1 MRATTPL
8 MITVA
13 LVGSVGLHLAGFA
26 VAPSPEIQIK
36 GGAPNQMTMLGN
48 SFADMTEGSIS
59 ASIPSNKAE
68 PVEQETTKTPVN
80 VAEASR
86 IPQPEVTPAIN
97 EPKPVKTPQPVTA
110 AAPVIVESRSNPVVP
125 LIETPPAP
133 EPEPAKPPQTLAALA
148 PVPPE
153 VTVTARTPVRVQKAT
168 PDTVRPAARPAKP
181 AEPRSSPAPA
191 SRKGGE
197 QPAKKGHA
205 TGSAAGQ
212 AAERSAE
219 DIANYIAA
227 GNAAVANY
235 PGIVMRQI
243 YRARKE
249 RAGARGEATV
259 GFKIAASG
267 AVATAHILQSSGS
280 AKIDGIALRHI
291 RRASPFPPPP
301 KGARRNFSVVF
312 VSKR

>member
-26 VAPSPEIQIK
+26 VAPSPEIQIE

-59 ASIPSNKAE
+59 ASIPSHKAE
-68 PVEQETTKTPVN
+68 PVEQIET
-80 VAEASR
+80 A
-86 IPQPEVTPAIN
+86 Q
-97 EPKPVKTPQPVTA
+97 PVKTPQPVTA